1 MGIMQDST
9 AEARDGLRRFFAW
22 TFVVSALLMFAMI
35 ALEVFF
41 PQGVRIAP
49 QSSAVLA
56 DTLGTTIDVDLYD
69 FQLLIM
75 VGALVSCVASIVGLV
90 IVAVIDSVE
99 SRKARRRRAIEA
111 RLQHPTGWHGQE
123 SPSAERPPAR
133 NAGLRELRQVVH
145 DLK

>member
-1 MGIMQDST
+1 MQNST
-9 AEARDGLRRFFAW
+9 AETRDGLRRFFAW

-41 PQGVRIAP
+41 PQGVRISP

-56 DTLGTTIDVDLYD
+56 DALGSHAAMDIDLYD

-75 VGALVSCVASIVGLV
+75 VAALVSCVASIVGLI
-90 IVAVIDSVE
+90 IVAFVDSVE

-111 RLQHPTGWHGQE
+111 RLRHPTGWHGQE
-123 SPSAERPPAR
+123 SSSAERPPPR
-133 NAGLRELRQVVH
+133 NARLRELRQVVH